1 MRDGRMNIRE
11 TNIAYSIV
19 DIMFV
24 SFWKNFLIRYWDRY
38 MTEEFEINMIGER
51 YYINR
56 RENTYTHIHTRSHAK
71 PISPLWAFQSQSK
84 LYNTFFFF
92 FLVNLSV
99 VNSQVIEQGSIYVM
113 KVDDEEIKRIIY
125 VYFASRNFM
134 FNRFSSSIWQISPR
148 SRDFRGSHRVSGSLI
163 KIHLRII
170 KMSNLAKIL
179 LRFRRPRWKVLLFF
193 FIWIMEWRKP
203 SNPLTHSSSKM
214 METKIGFTF
223 NYVPQ
228 ANNLSE

>member
-1 MRDGRMNIRE
+1 
-11 TNIAYSIV
+11 
-19 DIMFV
+19 
-24 SFWKNFLIRYWDRY
+24 
-38 MTEEFEINMIGER
+38 
-51 YYINR
+51 
-56 RENTYTHIHTRSHAK
+56 
-71 PISPLWAFQSQSK
+71 
-84 LYNTFFFF
+84 
-92 FLVNLSV
+92 
-99 VNSQVIEQGSIYVM
+99 M

-148 SRDFRGSHRVSGSLI
+148 SRDFGGSHRVSGSLI

-214 METKIGFTF
+214 METFLHLIMSHKPTTW
-223 NYVPQ
+223 
-228 ANNLSE
+228 ANNNYILESNQPSVRRPYNHEFMHSHTGNHIYHLREAIPARIEIFILASYSYE